1 MLQRLFER
9 TGCHIARDPGALDKL
24 VKLEQLT
31 EEQGCTVFIIEVH
44 IPHTI
49 PTQPGVRE
57 RVSRREGRLVA
68 LATSLP
74 PCLSTAPWLRNRV
87 HFEIA

>member
-1 MLQRLFER
+1 
-9 TGCHIARDPGALDKL
+9 
-24 VKLEQLT
+24 
-31 EEQGCTVFIIEVH
+31 
-44 IPHTI
+44 
-49 PTQPGVRE
+49 VRE